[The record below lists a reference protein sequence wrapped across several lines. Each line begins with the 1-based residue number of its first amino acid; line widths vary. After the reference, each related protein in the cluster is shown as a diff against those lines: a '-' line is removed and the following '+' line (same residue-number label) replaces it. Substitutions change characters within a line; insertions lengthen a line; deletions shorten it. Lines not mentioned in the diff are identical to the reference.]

1 MSHHLKYRRLSY
13 EENDRE
19 HEAFDDSGSDDGHDY
34 LGPLGYAAWLVQ
46 ELVGLG
52 LVREDIEPI
61 TPRMVAILVQR
72 MHFFHKY
79 AISMGNYCYLCTVIL
94 KRVIREG
101 ALSCA

>member
-1 MSHHLKYRRLSY
+1 MRLESLY
-13 EENDRE
+13 T
-19 HEAFDDSGSDDGHDY
+19 Y
-34 LGPLGYAAWLVQ
+34 LIIYITAVALGYAAWLVQ

-94 KRVIREG
+94 KRVAREG